1 MTAPLPRPRFSDAIA
16 AAICDAVA
24 NGASLRAAARSCG
37 VSESAVRKWRKERP
51 SFEQAY
57 KEACQA
63 RLLEM
68 EERLIDLCAQA
79 HEVAQDTAAGH
90 ARVQAVKLEIDTLKW
105 QLCKLMPAR
114 YGDKQTLE
122 MMGNCVPA
130 VPRPTEEQMQ
140 ELAKQI
146 AAARQRIIDQAR
158 EKGRIIDDVFTA

>member
-1 MTAPLPRPRFSDAIA
+1 MTAPLPHPRFSDAIA

-51 SFEQAY
+51 AFEQAY

-105 QLCKLMPAR
+105 QLCKLMPTR

-122 MMGNCVPA
+122 MTGANGTPLHQST
-130 VPRPTEEQMQ
+130 PEQMQ
-140 ELAKQI
+140 ELAERI

-158 EKGRIIDDVFTA
+158 EKGRTIEW

>member
-24 NGASLRAAARSCG
+24 NGASLRTASRSCG

-122 MMGNCVPA
+122 MTGAAGAPLHQSS
-130 VPRPTEEQMQ
+130 PEQMQ
-140 ELAKQI
+140 ELAERI

-158 EKGRIIDDVFTA
+158 EKGRTIEG

>member
-1 MTAPLPRPRFSDAIA
+1 MNTTTPRPRFSDSIA
-16 AAICDAVA
+16 AALCDAIA
-24 NGASLRAAARSCG
+24 NGASLRAAARACNI
-37 VSESAVRKWRKERP
+37 SESTARKWRKERP

-57 KEACQA
+57 TEACKA
-63 RLLEM
+63 RLLAM
-68 EERLIDLCAQA
+68 EERLLDLCEQA
-79 HEVAQDTAAGH
+79 HEVAQDANSGH

-140 ELAKQI
+140 EFAELV
-146 AAARQRIIDQAR
+146 AAARKRIEEQAR
-158 EKGRIIDDVFTA
+158 EKGRVIE